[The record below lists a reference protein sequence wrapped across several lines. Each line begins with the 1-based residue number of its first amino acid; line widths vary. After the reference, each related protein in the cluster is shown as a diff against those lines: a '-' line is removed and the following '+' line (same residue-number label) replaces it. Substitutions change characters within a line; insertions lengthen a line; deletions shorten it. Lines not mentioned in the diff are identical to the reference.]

1 VEDFSSQDFFMNV
14 CEALI
19 CNQYAELKLKG
30 KGPSAKTNGVMLIAV
45 SWMLFFISFFFLLNL
60 LGYDVFKAINTNGL
74 SGRSTGKLVA
84 VVLLACFYG
93 LVYFLYGRQERFDA
107 ITQKFDG
114 LSIEEQKAI
123 SRKGLYYFIAS
134 FGIFAVVF
142 VVFLIK
148 K

>member
-1 VEDFSSQDFFMNV
+1 MNV

-45 SWMLFFISFFFLLNL
+45 SWMLYFISVFFLLYL
-60 LGYDVFKAINTNGL
+60 LGFDAFKAISTNGL

-84 VVLLACFYG
+84 AVLLAGFYG
-93 LVYFLYGRQERFDA
+93 LVYLLYGRQQKFDA
-107 ITQKFDG
+107 ITQRFDS
-114 LSIEEQKAI
+114 LSSEEQKAI
-123 SRKGLYYFIAS
+123 SKKGLYYFIAS

-142 VVFLIK
+142 VAFLIK
-148 K
+148 N